1 MLRLYDHELKDLVV
15 ESGPIADW
23 ANSKQAAEQFVD
35 LPEEIQEFV
44 LKPINR
50 PYLDIAMK
58 LSQMS
63 VDKMRDVAEGLLDIT
78 L

>member
-1 MLRLYDHELKDLVV
+1 MPLEL
-15 ESGPIADW
+15 
-23 ANSKQAAEQFVD
+23 
-35 LPEEIQEFV
+35 QEFI
-44 LKPINR
+44 LKPVNQ
-50 PYLDIAMK
+50 PYLELAQK

>member
-1 MLRLYDHELKDLVV
+1 LDL
-15 ESGPIADW
+15 
-23 ANSKQAAEQFVD
+23 
-35 LPEEIQEFV
+35 QEFI
-44 LKPINR
+44 LKPVNQ
-50 PYLDIAMK
+50 PYLELAQK

>member
-1 MLRLYDHELKDLVV
+1 MGSRKKAGQAFTEMPLEL
-15 ESGPIADW
+15 
-23 ANSKQAAEQFVD
+23 
-35 LPEEIQEFV
+35 QEFI
-44 LKPINR
+44 LKPVNQ
-50 PYLDIAMK
+50 PYLELAQK